1 MSSISIHHF
10 EVLVERFKNKEFGI
24 EELQS
29 RLNTAL
35 VPDQYIYEFS
45 SKIYDLDNE
54 LELVLYTQLEPEQFQ
69 LAVNLLVAFIDFLRE
84 HDSTKHSC

>member
-1 MSSISIHHF
+1 VSSISIHHF

-35 VPDQYIYEFS
+35 IPDQYMNELL

-54 LELVLYTQLEPEQFQ
+54 LELILYTQLNPKQFQ
-69 LAVNLLVAFIDFLRE
+69 LAVNLLDAFIDFLRGY
-84 HDSTKHSC
+84 DSTIR

>member
-35 VPDQYIYEFS
+35 IPDQYMNELL

-54 LELVLYTQLEPEQFQ
+54 LELILYTQLNPKQFQ
-69 LAVNLLVAFIDFLRE
+69 LAVNLLDAFIDFLRGY
-84 HDSTKHSC
+84 DSTIR